1 MKKLELE
8 KINELLLKEYNVFY
22 TYQLL
27 GAIQDEEVSMDR
39 FRYLC
44 SAFASAEAN
53 DDNSWVP
60 RNFNSKSIAITGIK
74 MTPEEADKV
83 NCFLKLVYNL
93 FHADLITRVIQND
106 RITAKQFKVA
116 CGVIAMAESMDNDEF
131 VPKGWEDV

>member
-1 MKKLELE
+1 MRKLELE
-8 KINELLLKEYNVFY
+8 KINELLLKDYNVFY

-27 GAIQDEEVSMDR
+27 GAIQDEKVSMDR

-44 SAFASAEAN
+44 AAFASAEEHG
-53 DDNSWVP
+53 DDNWVP
-60 RNFNSKSIAITGIK
+60 KNFNSKAITITGVK

-106 RITAKQFKVA
+106 RITAKQFEVA

-131 VPKGWEDV
+131 VPKGWEDI